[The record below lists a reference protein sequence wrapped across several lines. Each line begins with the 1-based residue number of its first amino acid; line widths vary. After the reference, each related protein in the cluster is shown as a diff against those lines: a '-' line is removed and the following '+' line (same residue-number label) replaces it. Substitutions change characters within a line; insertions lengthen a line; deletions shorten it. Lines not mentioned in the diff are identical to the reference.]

1 MITIVKLN
9 GITNVDLVIDKWWP
23 SGTDLL
29 PCDWVACLQPP
40 QAPAFTNLRHTGWW
54 VLIISKTNNHQNRNP
69 QNQVW
74 RSDSI
79 WRECEFCLWEGD
91 GLWGGLSSNL
101 LWSHLSGSP
110 IKIFGTQHRCG
121 NRVWRYQTNQ
131 DGSESG
137 STKGYFLV
145 PEDDEWPNCVR
156 GDPATHS
163 TSFSKK
169 NIETTVNWQV
179 HCAVPLQRFRLRGAL
194 KWYRAPFKST
204 PYLAARSKKSLD
216 QVISCACSFKACKL
230 VLEQTEGFHW
240 ETCSQVAGPLVSNV
254 GGPATIQLSCPSYL
268 SVFLQVSHF
277 RCTRSSS
284 SSRLNTDVERAKMS
298 CAMGRRTRQ
307 VNYFHHFVLQQH
319 SPRGYNPS
327 IHQWSRISTKAPSV
341 DCIDS
346 SLLHS
351 WRSQCL
357 ASHNCSFQGSTFYHD
372 RRLGHGRMLMLKVM
386 VVYGDQIFLEATTN
400 LSKAQH

>member
-9 GITNVDLVIDKWWP
+9 GITNVDLVIGQWWL

-54 VLIISKTNNHQNRNP
+54 VLIISKTNNHQNQNP

-101 LWSHLSGSP
+101 LWSHLPGSP

-121 NRVWRYQTNQ
+121 NRVHRYQTNQ

-163 TSFSKK
+163 TSFSKRK
-169 NIETTVNWQV
+169 YWDNCE
-179 HCAVPLQRFRLRGAL
+179 L
-194 KWYRAPFKST
+194 
-204 PYLAARSKKSLD
+204 
-216 QVISCACSFKACKL
+216 
-230 VLEQTEGFHW
+230 
-240 ETCSQVAGPLVSNV
+240 AGPLCSAPPEIPFEGSVVVIPGTFQVHPISSCQVKKVSRP
-254 GGPATIQLSCPSYL
+254 GHQL
-268 SVFLQVSHF
+268 
-277 RCTRSSS
+277 
-284 SSRLNTDVERAKMS
+284 RL
-298 CAMGRRTRQ
+298 
-307 VNYFHHFVLQQH
+307 
-319 SPRGYNPS
+319 
-327 IHQWSRISTKAPSV
+327 
-341 DCIDS
+341 
-346 SLLHS
+346 
-351 WRSQCL
+351 
-357 ASHNCSFQGSTFYHD
+357 
-372 RRLGHGRMLMLKVM
+372 
-386 VVYGDQIFLEATTN
+386 
-400 LSKAQH
+400 